1 LSAPAREIG
10 GVLDLMMPI
19 MDGADCI
26 RAKDA
31 HPELSHVPRG
41 RLLGSLRCI
50 AGRGLVIVERP
61 ALRRIGEH
69 RQPRG
74 ELVAGAVAARMRHA

>member
-1 LSAPAREIG
+1 MKLRTASAHDEGLTASRF
-10 GVLDLMMPI
+10 
-19 MDGADCI
+19 GAECI

-31 HPELSHVPRG
+31 HPELSQVPRG
-41 RLLGSLRCI
+41 RLLGSFRCI